1 VTGSKSA
8 KGNASIIVATIFFA
22 IFGILA
28 LMIGVADIINP
39 PYPYAQRLPILGHMA
54 FIVGIL
60 SFVAASL
67 LWKLKRIG
75 GYVGVLSFVI
85 AYTINVYVGEHPLLH
100 AIAGAIVGLILLVP
114 LALAW
119 RGLS

>member
-1 VTGSKSA
+1 MTGSKSA

-28 LMIGVADIINP
+28 LMIGVVDMINP
-39 PYPYAQRLPILGHMA
+39 PYPYAQKLPILGHMA

-60 SFVAASL
+60 SFVAAGL

-85 AYTINVYVGEHPLLH
+85 AYTINIYVGEYPLLH

-119 RGLS
+119 SDLS